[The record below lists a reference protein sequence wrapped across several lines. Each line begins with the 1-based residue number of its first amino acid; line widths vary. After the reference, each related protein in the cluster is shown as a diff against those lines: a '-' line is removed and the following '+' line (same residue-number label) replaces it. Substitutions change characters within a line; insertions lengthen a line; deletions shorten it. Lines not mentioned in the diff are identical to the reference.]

1 MPPLRMQRA
10 AERRRA
16 SSERGEG
23 HFKLIVVLVIFGL
36 IGFAGFKVVP
46 PYVNNYQLQDTCE
59 SESRL
64 FAAHQKSDQKVKD
77 SVWAEVQSLSAPIT
91 QDQIKVEIIGK
102 TARVSVEYTVTV
114 SLFGFEY
121 TMNFHPVGESP
132 IF

>member
-1 MPPLRMQRA
+1 MPQHLTYRA
-10 AERRRA
+10 AERGRA
-16 SSERGEG
+16 WSERGEG
-23 HFKLIVVLVIFGL
+23 HFKLLVVLVIFGL
-36 IGFAGFKVVP
+36 MGYAGFKIVP

-102 TARVSVEYTVTV
+102 TARVSMEYAVTV
-114 SLFGFEY
+114 SVFGFDY
-121 TMNFHPVGESP
+121 TMNFHPTGESP